1 MTNFNRFLGTALVA
15 LLLVVAPMSTY
26 AKDNGKGDNQGEDNN
41 KTCQTTAWGHLFAFG
56 FLKHNSKAE
65 VDSNCKI
72 PNGIFKKIFGTG
84 GGTDTTA
91 PNALFVFINNKTTT
105 SANVNV
111 WSNEAS
117 EIQVMYGTTDS
128 YGSSTT
134 KTANF
139 ERFNSVALSGLTAD
153 TTYHY
158 KFTLTDKAGNMST
171 SSDRTFKTNA
181 TDTGNDTTAPIISGV
196 TISGITNTSAIVSWT
211 TDESSNSRVNYGTTN
226 SYGQNVHESALV
238 TSHEE
243 TINGLTADTLY
254 HIQVASRDSSG
265 NQSMSGDFHFTTSA
279 TADTTPP
286 AISAV
291 VISGVTASTA
301 TVSWTTDESATSRV
315 NYGKTT
321 SYGTTVNNSAL
332 VTSHSRILSGLD
344 ASRTYHVQVQ
354 STDASGNMSV
364 SGDFNFTTSAGADIT
379 APVISAIGISAIT
392 NSGATIYWTTDENT
406 SSKVFYSTS
415 ASINKSTASHSD
427 DATLEMTHSTSISG
441 LSANTKYYYEIEA
454 TDASTN
460 ATTSSVLS
468 FTTNI

>member
-1 MTNFNRFLGTALVA
+1 MTNFNRLLGTALVA

-26 AKDNGKGDNQGEDNN
+26 AKNNGNRDNENEGN
-41 KTCQTTAWGHLFAFG
+41 KPCQTTAWGHLFAFG

-65 VDSNCKI
+65 VDENCKV
-72 PNGIFKKIFGTG
+72 PNGIWKKIFGTG

-91 PNALFVFINNKTTT
+91 PSATFVFVSNKTNT
-105 SANVNV
+105 SATVNV
-111 WSNEAS
+111 WSNEAAK
-117 EIQVMYGTTDS
+117 IQVMYGTTDS
-128 YGSSTT
+128 YGSDTDMTT
-134 KTANF
+134 SFT
-139 ERFNSVALSGLTAD
+139 RFNSVPLSGLSAD

-171 SSDRTFKTNA
+171 SGDRTFKTDA
-181 TDTGNDTTAPIISGV
+181 TDNGDDTTAPVISAV
-196 TISGITNTSAIVSWT
+196 TISGITNSSAIVSWT
-211 TDESSNSRVNYGTTN
+211 TDESATSRVNYGKTT

-243 TINGLTADTLY
+243 TINGLSADTLY
-254 HIQVASRDSSG
+254 HIQVVSRDSSG

-332 VTSHSRILSGLD
+332 VTSHSRILSELD
-344 ASRTYHVQVQ
+344 ASTTYHVQVQ
-354 STDASGNMSV
+354 SSDASGNMSV
-364 SGDFNFTTSAGADIT
+364 SSDFNFTTSAGADVT

-406 SSKVFYSTS
+406 SSKVFYGTS

-427 DATLEMTHSTSISG
+427 NAALDMTHSASISG

-460 ATTSSVLS
+460 ATTSSVFS